1 MQLFQAFQPML
12 CKRGKTLKE
21 CVKMMGRGQE
31 FVMEE
36 KLDGERMQLHK
47 RGNQFFY
54 CSRCGVCAS

>member
-1 MQLFQAFQPML
+1 ML

-21 CVKMMGRGQE
+21 CVKMMGRQE
-31 FVMEE
+31 FIMEE

-54 CSRCGVCAS
+54 CSRFVAGETGIGVSV